1 MTVQKCNILQ
11 GKKGLIF
18 GALDERSLAWHVA
31 KRCMECG
38 ADIVLTNTPQ
48 ALQLGTLPNLAQQA
62 GVPIVPCDATDIN
75 DIRHLLTQAQTLLG
89 GSIDFVL
96 HSVAQSLNL
105 RRHRTYEKVNYDY
118 FLKTLDI
125 SALSLHKIL
134 QAALDMNAI
143 SQGGSVVTLTYLA
156 SERYLYGYNDMAD
169 AKAMLESIVRQMGA
183 IYGTAHGVRVNA
195 ISQSAT
201 NTKAGTQWD
210 EQACFSRYVNDLSP
224 LGAADADD
232 CADLCVT
239 LFSDFTR
246 KVTMQTIYNDG
257 GFAHTMLT
265 GQLMSEFR
273 NTIDN

>member
-183 IYGTAHGVRVNA
+183 IYGTAHGVCVNA

-265 GQLMSEFR
+265 GPLMSEFR